1 MQAQVTR
8 VLTLAFLVPAPTD
21 HWLNLL
27 TARVSK
33 NPVCHVELYFESV
46 SQSFSI
52 MAGENASF
60 RMKNLSNPNYRL
72 VSLIVTARE
81 YDDALEFCRSV
92 SSQDMQFDERGMWA
106 SWFPAWTTCS
116 MCGASSQSNGR
127 TFCSKI
133 ITEALQFASL
143 RETAG
148 LVPSAVTPS
157 RLYESVRYSN
167 RIACNSVPFKRHALT
182 MFPVLHPPTV
192 VVGVM

>member
-1 MQAQVTR
+1 MQTQVTS
-8 VLTLAFLVPAPTD
+8 VLTLAFLVPTAGD
-21 HWLNLL
+21 HWLNRL

-33 NPVCHVELYFESV
+33 NPVCHVELYFESIA
-46 SQSFSI
+46 QSFSI
-52 MAGENASF
+52 MATEKAGF

-81 YDDALEFCRSV
+81 YDDALEFCRSIT
-92 SSQDMQFDERGMWA
+92 SHEMGFDERGMWA
-106 SWFPAWTTCS
+106 SWFPAWLTCS
-116 MCGASSQSNGR
+116 VCESSSQTRGL

-143 RETAG
+143 RETVG

-157 RLYESVRYSN
+157 RLYESVRHSS

-182 MFPVLHPPTV
+182 MFPIIPLRVA
-192 VVGVM
+192 